1 MLTITNLAT
10 ALDTIDWNRPRA
22 CAKTS
27 REVLSALAKDRALLT
42 ELVCSLADD
51 PARRQRCETNPL
63 VDRLV
68 LAQDTTGADRWQ
80 LRLHAFPMG
89 ELELIP
95 HDHKYPFAVR
105 VLHGGYLH
113 TWNRR
118 TGQDQTGP
126 FTSADLAAGTVTVE
140 GPGSGYLL
148 MHSLVHQT
156 AVLPGSVTLFLR
168 GPARQSRWHSA
179 SDLHDLHQDDHG
191 RPVRDDTR
199 YRRSTPMSP
208 AQLQNRVAE
217 LARLGVITTERP
229 ARP

>member
-1 MLTITNLAT
+1 MLTSTILAT
-10 ALDTIDWNRPRA
+10 ALDAIDWNRPRA
-22 CAKTS
+22 CAKAS
-27 REVLSALAKDRALLT
+27 GEVLAALAGDREMLT
-42 ELVCSLADD
+42 ALVCSLIHDAD
-51 PARRQRCETNPL
+51 RRQRCETNPL

-68 LAQDTTGADRWQ
+68 LAEDTTGQDRWQ

-95 HDHKYPFAVR
+95 HDHKYPFTVH

-118 TGQDQTGP
+118 TGQTQTGP
-126 FTSADLAAGTVTVE
+126 FTSADLTAGTVTVE

-148 MHSLVHQT
+148 FHSLVHQT

-168 GPARQSRWHSA
+168 GPARQNRWHSA
-179 SDLHDLHQDDHG
+179 SDLHDPHHDDHG
-191 RPVRDDTR
+191 RQIRDDTR
-199 YRRSTPMSP
+199 YRRSAPMSP
-208 AQLQNRVAE
+208 ARLQARVAD
-217 LARLGVITTERP
+217 LTRLGIITTERP